1 MTFDEALRVGKCD
14 CHGRVTGG
22 RRGDPRCTERSARA
36 NEAGLARI
44 PEQDHLN
51 SEAAAEVHRLM
62 QATVWEALHKLAQ
75 DLDALRSQV

>member
-1 MTFDEALRVGKCD
+1 LGSVTAMGESQAAVEAIHDALNAQL
-14 CHGRVTGG
+14 
-22 RRGDPRCTERSARA
+22 ARMRQ
-36 NEAGLARI
+36 ELARI